1 MASRKEEI
9 YQALQGGIYSFRL
22 EAQEFVNTL
31 MHYKVPMALVSTCPK
46 KYIEIAIGTI
56 CFEWTFSVIVATED
70 VHRGKPDLEIFVYTS
85 QLSEFSEFLME
96 MGTCLLEKIA
106 LNGDGESGA
115 RLKNR
120 VNKWK
125 VKQQGEE
132 VESQQIEK

>member
-106 LNGDGESGA
+106 LNGDGESVPIYG
-115 RLKNR
+115 
-120 VNKWK
+120 
-125 VKQQGEE
+125 GD
-132 VESQQIEK
+132 